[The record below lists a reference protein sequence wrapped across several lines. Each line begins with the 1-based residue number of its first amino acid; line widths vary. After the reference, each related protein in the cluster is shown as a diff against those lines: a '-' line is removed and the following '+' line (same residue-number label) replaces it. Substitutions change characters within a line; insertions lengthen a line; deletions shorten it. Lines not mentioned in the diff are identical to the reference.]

1 MLAGYGILA
10 VVTVLL
16 VLPSAR
22 PLEDST
28 CDPSTTFAPNSTYQA
43 NLNLLAAALPGNASS
58 APAGFATLSAGTA
71 SRAYAMA
78 LCRGDVNASS
88 CAACVALAFRAA
100 GRSCPNNTGVTM
112 YEDDCVLRFANRQ
125 FLDFL
130 KADQWQA
137 GELSIQ
143 IRSADGSV
151 PAVAVA
157 WFSAAATA
165 ILTAVS
171 AATSNSTAGAG
182 DAKKQYFATGEVVDF
197 DPRIYSLAQCAP
209 VLTPEQCSSCLG
221 QLLVQIKVDLSS
233 KPVWVTSRVEW
244 CDLRYDVR
252 PFYQGQAML
261 QLQAPP
267 PPSSATPETGAEKK
281 KSNVVGISVGIVCSL
296 VLISILSALAFIRF
310 RRRVNKATEH
320 DNPFKKISRAQ
331 CVIYDLP
338 ALEEATENFSQRNKL
353 GEGGFGAVYKGIL
366 PDGQE
371 IAVKKLLGTA
381 GHGLDQL
388 HNEVLMLAELQHK
401 NLVRLHG
408 FYSHRDDTLLVY
420 EYIKNGS
427 LDNFLSDDTRE
438 EGQTLI
444 WEQQYNIILGIAK
457 GILYLHEDSSMRII
471 HRDLKPNNILLDD
484 NMEPKIADFGL
495 ARLLGEGH
503 THTKTSGAVGT
514 LGYMAPEYAI
524 HGLVSPKIDIF
535 SYGVLVLQIVTR
547 RRECWSADG
556 NTVNLLTEVW
566 NHWKRGTISQMMD
579 QTLDQHTRNQ
589 QLRCLHVGL
598 MCVQADPDDRPE
610 ISTVI
615 FMLTRDNMELQLP
628 EEPAFFFGSGPT
640 SDFVSGE
647 DISVNGV
654 SYTEPYPR

>member
-1 MLAGYGILA
+1 MVAGHGILA

-88 CAACVALAFRAA
+88 CAACVSLAFRAA
-100 GRSCPNNTGVTM
+100 GQSCPNNTGVTM

-130 KADQWQA
+130 NADQWQA

-143 IRSADGSV
+143 TTTADGSV
-151 PAVAVA
+151 PAVAVS
-157 WFSAAATA
+157 WFSAAATT

-171 AATSNSTAGAG
+171 AASSNSTSGAG
-182 DAKKQYFATGEVVDF
+182 DAQKQYFVTGEVDF
-197 DPRIYSLAQCAP
+197 DPRIYALAQCAP

-221 QLLVQIKVDLSS
+221 QLLVQIKVDLST
-233 KPVWVTSRVEW
+233 KPPWVTSRVEW

-252 PFYQGQAML
+252 PFYEGQAML

-267 PPSSATPETGAEKK
+267 PPSSATPETRAEKK
-281 KSNVVGISVGIVCSL
+281 KSSAVGISVGIVCSL
-296 VLISILSALAFIRF
+296 VLILILSALAFIRF
-310 RRRVNKATEH
+310 RRRINKATEQ

-338 ALEEATENFSQRNKL
+338 ALQEATDNFSQRNKL

-438 EGQTLI
+438 EEHTLV
-444 WEQQYNIILGIAK
+444 WEQQYNIIIGIAK

-484 NMEPKIADFGL
+484 DMEPKIADFGL

-503 THTKTSGAVGT
+503 THTKTSGVVGT

-524 HGLVSPKIDIF
+524 HGRVSPKIDIF

-556 NTVNLLTEVW
+556 NTVNLLTE
-566 NHWKRGTISQMMD
+566 GSQVSINRLKLNNKLTGMESLEKGNNLAND
-579 QTLDQHTRNQ
+579 GPSTRSTYSKPTAA
-589 QLRCLHVGL
+589 
-598 MCVQADPDDRPE
+598 MCARRADVCPSRPGPQA
-610 ISTVI
+610 
-615 FMLTRDNMELQLP
+615 
-628 EEPAFFFGSGPT
+628 
-640 SDFVSGE
+640 
-647 DISVNGV
+647 
-654 SYTEPYPR
+654 